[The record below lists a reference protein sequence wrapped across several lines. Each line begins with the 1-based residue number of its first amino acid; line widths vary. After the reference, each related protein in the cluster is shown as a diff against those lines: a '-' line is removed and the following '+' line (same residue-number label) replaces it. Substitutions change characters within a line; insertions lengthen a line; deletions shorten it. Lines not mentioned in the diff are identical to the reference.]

1 MKKLTV
7 ILFLITSAFPLYVQ
21 AHKHND
27 KEDTKYNI
35 RIERV
40 AKSVSVIRMAGGN
53 ITVFNGSEGVF
64 VVDNGVIEKS
74 DKVQSALKKV
84 THKPV
89 DYIVNTHWHFDH
101 VGNNG
106 ILKSSGATILAHENV
121 RERLRLGGEIK
132 MLNSVRGPA
141 PTADL
146 PAFTYKNPIN
156 LYLNDEHI
164 TLNPVE
170 PSHTDGDTFVVFNN
184 LNIMSTGDLFFNGF
198 WPVID
203 SESGGSLQGVITV
216 IQNMLEMADA
226 KTKIIPGHGPVGNK
240 VDLQAYYEMLVDV
253 ENRIKQTKIKGLSR
267 QAWIDSAPL
276 EDLDAQWGQGF
287 MTTSQFTW
295 VAWDAYQ

>member
-7 ILFLITSAFPLYVQ
+7 ILFSLTSAFALYAQ
-21 AHKHND
+21 AHKHSD
-27 KEDTKYNI
+27 KEDAKTNI
-35 RIERV
+35 RIERI
-40 AKSVSVIRMAGGN
+40 AENVSVIRLGGGN
-53 ITVFNGSEGVF
+53 ITVFNGNEGVF
-64 VVDNGVIEKS
+64 VVDNGLIDLSEA
-74 DKVQSALKKV
+74 VQSALKKV
-84 THKPV
+84 TDKPI
-89 DYIVNTHWHFDH
+89 DYVVNTHWHFDH

-106 ILKSSGATILAHENV
+106 ILKSSGTTILAHENV

-156 LYLNDEHI
+156 LYLNDESI

-184 LNIMSTGDLFFNGF
+184 LNIISTGDLFFNGF

-203 SESGGSLQGVITV
+203 SESGGSLQGVIAV

-226 KTKIIPGHGPVGNK
+226 KTKIIPGHGPVATK
-240 VDLQAYYEMLVDV
+240 ADLQAYYEMLIDV
-253 ENRIKQTKIKGLSR
+253 ENRIKQAKFKGLSR
-267 QAWIDSAPL
+267 QSWIDSTPL
-276 EDLDAQWGQGF
+276 KDLDARWGRSF
-287 MTTSQFTW
+287 APTSKFTW
-295 VAWDAYQ
+295 IAWDAYQ